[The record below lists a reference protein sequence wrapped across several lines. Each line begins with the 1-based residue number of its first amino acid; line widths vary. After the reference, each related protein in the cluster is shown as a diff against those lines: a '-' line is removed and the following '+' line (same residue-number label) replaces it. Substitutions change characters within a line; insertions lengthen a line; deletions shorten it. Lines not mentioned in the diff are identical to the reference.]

1 MHNTIFP
8 ITMLLSPCSITMLL
22 SLNILSLSLIYSITL
37 SLSHFLHHSLTDQHS
52 FPLFISH
59 QTYLYTTHV
68 SPKTHSLVL
77 TPFSQSNSLAISIHF
92 HTQTLSSLWVKLSSY
107 LYPFSHSNSIH
118 SLSQTLSILSV
129 KLYPFSPSNSTH
141 SFTEALFLSFSYTH
155 TFNKL
160 FLCFHTSPIQNG
172 SRHVFPLSPF
182 PLSRARSPLIFC
194 GTHFNAN
201 STAASIP
208 GFKFKKWNYEKGGER
223 GILKSSFWAVEK
235 TIS

>member
-1 MHNTIFP
+1 MSHRKH
-8 ITMLLSPCSITMLL
+8 
-22 SLNILSLSLIYSITL
+22 ILSYS
-37 SLSHFLHHSLTDQHS
+37 H
-52 FPLFISH
+52 
-59 QTYLYTTHV
+59 
-68 SPKTHSLVL
+68 
-77 TPFSQSNSLAISIHF
+77 
-92 HTQTLSSLWVKLSSY
+92 
-107 LYPFSHSNSIH
+107 H
-118 SLSQTLSILSV
+118 SLSQTLSSLSV

-235 TIS
+235 TISEFGFFLSRSFGCENISGKNNYLFSPFCEDHRHRQLLT

>member
-1 MHNTIFP
+1 
-8 ITMLLSPCSITMLL
+8 MLLSPCSITMLL

-68 SPKTHSLVL
+68 SPKTHSLLL

-118 SLSQTLSILSV
+118 SLSQTLSILSL
-129 KLYPFSPSNSTH
+129 KLYPFSQSNSIH
-141 SFTEALFLSFSYTH
+141 SLSQTLSILSFKLYPFIHWSSFSIFLLHTH
-155 TFNKL
+155 IQQTLSL
-160 FLCFHTSPIQNG
+160 FSHLPHSEWISSCF
-172 SRHVFPLSPF
+172 SPF
-182 PLSRARSPLIFC
+182 TF
-194 GTHFNAN
+194 
-201 STAASIP
+201 
-208 GFKFKKWNYEKGGER
+208 
-223 GILKSSFWAVEK
+223 SSLES
-235 TIS
+235 TISANFLWNTF